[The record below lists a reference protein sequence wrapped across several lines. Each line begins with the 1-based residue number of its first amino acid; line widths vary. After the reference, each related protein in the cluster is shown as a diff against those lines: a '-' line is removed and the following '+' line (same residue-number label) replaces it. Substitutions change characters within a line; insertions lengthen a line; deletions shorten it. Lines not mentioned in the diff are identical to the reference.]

1 MASINRR
8 NFIKKSSLSAASF
21 YVAANLKLAN
31 EEIKERPNTA
41 QYMGDFAAPKLDK
54 VRIAIIGVGARGSG
68 HIKQLATIEGT
79 KIVAIC
85 DLYKDLA
92 ERSQK
97 ACEEVDAQRHG
108 NIKTYHGD
116 EKQWLKML
124 KNERPDAVFIATN

>member
-92 ERSQK
+92 ERY
-97 ACEEVDAQRHG
+97 
-108 NIKTYHGD
+108 NIID
-116 EKQWLKML
+116 
-124 KNERPDAVFIATN
+124 KNPSLVANMKEDIRKHLESTKNALPDQLEARIE